1 MKPDIAHTGVLLSQ
15 GALVYLTLA
24 TVTNIFEESPE
35 PGHPRKKKKQPSICL
50 LCEWASEMFWKR
62 LTSLK
67 LSITYVMHLKQD
79 FKACISVGFLVFY
92 NRLKGKPETHGF

>member
-1 MKPDIAHTGVLLSQ
+1 MHSVIMKPI
-15 GALVYLTLA
+15 LTLVQDIYKVYVLIYLKRASQA
-24 TVTNIFEESPE
+24 T
-35 PGHPRKKKKQPSICL
+35 PGKKKKPSICL

-92 NRLKGKPETHGF
+92 NRLKENLRLMGF